1 MKTIKGDLLAMYD
14 NKLFDVIVHGCN
26 CQCNMGGGIAALI
39 AKRYPDAQAADNNT
53 VCGLYEKL
61 GTVLPVLQSG
71 WASKWFPRIF
81 KRRYIINAYTQYEPG
96 ADANL
101 QAIRLAFRDLA
112 EKASTHGWDY
122 SRIGIPAIGCGIGG
136 LTWEEVGP
144 VIDEEA
150 GHLDIT
156 LVEFDG

>member
-1 MKTIKGDLLAMYD
+1 MKTIQGDLLAMYD
-14 NKLFDVIVHGCN
+14 DKMFDVIVHGCN
-26 CQCNMGGGIAALI
+26 CHCNMGGGIAALI
-39 AKRYPDAQAADNNT
+39 AKRYPDVEAADNDT

-61 GTVLPVLQSG
+61 GTVYPVLQSG
-71 WASKWFPRIF
+71 FLSEWLPSLF
-81 KRRYIINAYTQYEPG
+81 KRRYVINAYTQYEPG

-112 EKASTHGWDY
+112 DQAKGHGWDKL
-122 SRIGIPAIGCGIGG
+122 RIGIPAIGCGIGG
-136 LTWEEVGP
+136 LTWDQVGP

-156 LVEFDG
+156 LVEFAG